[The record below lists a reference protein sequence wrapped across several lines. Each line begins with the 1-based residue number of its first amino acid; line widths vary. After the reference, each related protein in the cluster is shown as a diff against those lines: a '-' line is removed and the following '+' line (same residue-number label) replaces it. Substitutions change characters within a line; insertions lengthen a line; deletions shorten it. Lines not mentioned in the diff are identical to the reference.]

1 MKHNTVT
8 LECANCMT
16 FHNVENEPGAAV
28 DVQPCH
34 DDNCNKKL
42 CSSCEQFACEN
53 CGLAHCLSHGVVIE
67 GAIWCRVCEADLDK
81 WWNVWMQV
89 EREDLELASPADIE
103 QTLMFI
109 GAGVTSAEAAHFAA
123 FVAEGRLQ

>member
-1 MKHNTVT
+1 
-8 LECANCMT
+8 
-16 FHNVENEPGAAV
+16 
-28 DVQPCH
+28 
-34 DDNCNKKL
+34 
-42 CSSCEQFACEN
+42 
-53 CGLAHCLSHGVVIE
+53 
-67 GAIWCRVCEADLDK
+67 
-81 WWNVWMQV
+81 MQV